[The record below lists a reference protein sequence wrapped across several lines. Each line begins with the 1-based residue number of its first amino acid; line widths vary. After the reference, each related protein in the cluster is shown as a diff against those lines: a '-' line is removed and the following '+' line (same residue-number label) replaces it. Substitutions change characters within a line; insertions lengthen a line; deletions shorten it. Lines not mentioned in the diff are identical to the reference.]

1 MIQPDE
7 PIPYARHE
15 ITTADEAAV
24 LGVLRSKW
32 LTQGPKV
39 EKFESALASL
49 CDAKYAICTNSGASA
64 LYATWRSV
72 GTDELVT
79 TPITFAATI
88 NASGVANQIRFI
100 DVEPDTGRWAS
111 WYPAGTTHSVSVP
124 VTLGGIPFDGR
135 MNAIPGRTV
144 IDATHSLGAVYP
156 GQTLAACF
164 SFHPAKHIC
173 AGEGGAVVTNHLMLA
188 EAVRTLV
195 NHGRSGTTRLIPWGM
210 NLRMDE
216 MSAALGLSQ
225 LGRLPQNIE
234 RRQSIAAY
242 YDAVLRGAAGVRVVR
257 QPAESVYHLYQI
269 LVAPERRDAIQAVLR
284 EANVGTAIHYPAL
297 VPLPNALTFAA
308 STLSIPM
315 FPNLTDGEVEYV
327 ADTVKRVVEECQ

>member
-1 MIQPDE
+1 MIQPSE
-7 PIPYARHE
+7 MIPYARHHV
-15 ITTADEAAV
+15 TAEDEAAV

-39 EKFESALASL
+39 EEFESALASL

-88 NASGVANQIRFI
+88 NASGVASQIRFI

-135 MNAIPGRTV
+135 MNAIPGRMV
-144 IDATHSLGAVYP
+144 VDATHSLGAVYP
-156 GQTLAACF
+156 GQVLAACF
-164 SFHPAKHIC
+164 SFHPAKHVC

-234 RRQSIAAY
+234 RRQSIARY
-242 YDAVLRGAAGVRVVR
+242 YDQSFQGSIRFVPHPPGSA
-257 QPAESVYHLYQI
+257 YHLYQV
-269 LVAPERRDAIQAVLR
+269 LVGPVRRDVIQSTLR
-284 EANVGTAIHYPAL
+284 TANIGTAIHYPAL
-297 VPLPNALTFAA
+297 APLPNALTFAA

-315 FPNLTDGEVEYV
+315 FPTLVDAEVEYI
-327 ADTVKRVVEECQ
+327 AATVKRVVEERQ